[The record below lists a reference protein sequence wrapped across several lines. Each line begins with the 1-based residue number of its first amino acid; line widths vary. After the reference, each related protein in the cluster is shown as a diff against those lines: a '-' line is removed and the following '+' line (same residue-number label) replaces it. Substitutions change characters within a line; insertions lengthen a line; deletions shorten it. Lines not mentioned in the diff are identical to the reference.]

1 MNNKTAIKGVPVKQP
16 IVLHADAGKT
26 ELANR
31 EGYRMVISCNHDNT
45 KSGSKAPTKTRS

>member
-31 EGYRMVISCNHDNT
+31 EGYRMVISCNHDNA

>member
-1 MNNKTAIKGVPVKQP
+1 MSKKTAIKDVPVKQP

-45 KSGSKAPTKTRS
+45 KSGSKAPTRPRS